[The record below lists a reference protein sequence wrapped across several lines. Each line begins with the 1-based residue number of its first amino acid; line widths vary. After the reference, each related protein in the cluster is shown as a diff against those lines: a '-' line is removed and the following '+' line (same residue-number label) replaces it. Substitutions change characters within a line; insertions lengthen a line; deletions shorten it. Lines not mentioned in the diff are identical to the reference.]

1 MKDKRASSAG
11 AVAKESELFLH
22 NIFVL
27 GRNVVR
33 INKGTRAKH
42 SRLLEEMKALSS
54 NLKV

>member
-22 NIFVL
+22 NIFIL